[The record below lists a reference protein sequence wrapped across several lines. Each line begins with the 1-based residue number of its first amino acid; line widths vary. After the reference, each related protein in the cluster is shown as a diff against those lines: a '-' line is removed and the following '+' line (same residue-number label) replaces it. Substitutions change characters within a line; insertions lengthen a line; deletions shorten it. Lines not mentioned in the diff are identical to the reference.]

1 LTIETARPQD
11 ASPLPSDPLDRALEG
26 LAHVPVLLVA
36 TDYDG
41 TLAQIVED
49 PAQARPVRESLV
61 ALRALATLPN
71 THVAVISGRS
81 LSDLAALSGLDG
93 PVLLVGSHGSEFDQD
108 FVRTLAP
115 EQTAL
120 RQRVLDELERIARR
134 APGFRVEAKPA
145 SVAFHFRSVS
155 DTEAAAALTELLDG
169 AARWEGV
176 HVKRGKKV
184 VELAVV
190 HTSKGDAIDTLRHR
204 VGAAAVLYLGDDVT
218 DEDAF
223 ARLHGPDVS
232 VKAGPGETAAAH
244 RVDDPVEVARR
255 LAYLAAA
262 RQAWCAGAAAV
273 PIERH
278 ALVSDGRMM
287 GLVAPGGRL
296 VWLCVPRIDGAALF
310 AELLGGPAA
319 GHFTVEPA
327 AVAGATP
334 PGSTA
339 ADATPTV
346 NYDGHSLVLR
356 TAWPKLTVTDFL
368 DCSAGRPTQRAG
380 RSDFV
385 RLVEG
390 RGEVRITFAPR
401 LDFGR
406 TPTRLVVRD
415 GGLEVDDTID
425 PIVLRAPGV
434 RWEIH
439 EEGPHHTAV
448 GTVTLRGEPLR
459 LELRYG
465 TGSLREQQSL
475 AVEERYRLSKAYWES
490 WADRL
495 VLPARERGLV
505 RRSAL
510 VLKGLCYGP
519 TGGIVAAATTSLPEH
534 FGGVRN
540 WDYRYCWL
548 RDAAMTATALVKLG
562 SFTEAMGFL
571 DWLLGVIDRAAA
583 PERLMPLY
591 TVSGG
596 GVGSEAEITELA
608 GYGGSRPVRVGNSA
622 RGQVQLDVFGPIAE
636 LVWQLLLA
644 EAPLSSEHW
653 RLVDAT
659 VRAVE
664 ARWHEPDHGIWEIR
678 KPRRHHVHSKVMC
691 WLSVDRGIRISE
703 RFLDRRRPQ
712 WEELRDRIAAD
723 ILANGFDDEANTFTA
738 AYGGTDLD
746 AAALWVGL
754 AGLVDCTDPRFLG
767 TIAAIER
774 ELRDGPTVYR
784 YLADD
789 GLPGREGGFF
799 ICGSWLV
806 DALHHAGRVDEAES
820 LFESMIELAGPEGLL
835 PEQYD
840 PACGRTLG
848 NHPQAYSHIGVIE
861 NALTLSAR

>member
-1 LTIETARPQD
+1 LTEKTLGPQEGV
-11 ASPLPSDPLDRALEG
+11 AGAPDPLDRALET
-26 LAHVPVLLVA
+26 LARAAVLLVA

-41 TLAQIVED
+41 TLAPIVED
-49 PAQARPVRESLV
+49 PAQARPIRESLV
-61 ALRALATLPN
+61 ALRALASLPH

-81 LSDLAALSGLDG
+81 LSDLAALGGLDG

-108 FVRTLAP
+108 FVRTLSP
-115 EQTAL
+115 GQTAL
-120 RQRVLDELERIARR
+120 RQRVLEELRRISRR
-134 APGFRVEAKPA
+134 AAGFRVEAKPA

-155 DTEAAAALTELLDG
+155 DAEAAAAVAELLDG

-176 HVKRGKKV
+176 HVKHGKKV

-223 ARLHGPDVS
+223 ARLQGPDVA
-232 VKAGPGETAAAH
+232 VKAGPGETAAAY

-255 LAYLAAA
+255 LARLAAA

-287 GLVAPGGRL
+287 GLVAPGSRL
-296 VWLCVPRIDGAALF
+296 VWLCVPRIDGPALF

-319 GHFTVEPA
+319 GHFTVAPA
-327 AVAGATP
+327 AAGGTP
-334 PGSTA
+334 PPGHPPADTA
-339 ADATPTV
+339 PTV
-346 NYDGHSLVLR
+346 SYDGHSLVLR
-356 TAWPKLTVTDFL
+356 TTWPKLTVTDFL
-368 DCSAGRPTQRAG
+368 DCSAGRPGQRAG

-406 TPTRLVVRD
+406 TATRLVVRD
-415 GGLEVDDTID
+415 GGLEIEDTID

-439 EEGPHHTAV
+439 EEGVHHTAV
-448 GTVTLRGEPLR
+448 GTITLRGEPLR

-475 AVEERYRLSKAYWES
+475 AVEERYRLTKAHWES

-510 VLKGLCYGP
+510 ALKGLCYGP

-548 RDAAMTATALVKLG
+548 RDAALTATALVKLG
-562 SFTEAMGFL
+562 SFSEAMGFL
-571 DWLLGVIDRAAA
+571 DWMLGVIDRAAA
-583 PERLMPLY
+583 PDRLMPLY
-591 TVSGG
+591 TVSGSV
-596 GVGSEAEITELA
+596 VGAEADITELG
-608 GYGGSRPVRVGNSA
+608 GYGGSRPVRVGNAA

-691 WLSVDRGIRISE
+691 WLTVDRGIRIAE
-703 RFLDRRRPQ
+703 RFLDRRRPS
-712 WEELRDRIAAD
+712 WEDLRDRIAAD
-723 ILANGFDDEANTFTA
+723 ILSQGYNAEANTFTA
-738 AYGGTDLD
+738 AYDGSDLD

-754 AGLVDCTDPRFLG
+754 AGLIDATDPRFLG
-767 TIAAIER
+767 TISAIER

-799 ICGSWLV
+799 ICTSWLV
-806 DALHHAGRVDEAES
+806 DALHRAGREEAAEA
-820 LFESMIELAGPEGLL
+820 LFESMVELVGPEGLL

-840 PACGRTLG
+840 PGSRRTLG
-848 NHPQAYSHIGVIE
+848 NHPQAYSHIGIIE
-861 NALTLSAR
+861 NALTLSAG

>member
-1 LTIETARPQD
+1 MTIETARPQD
-11 ASPLPSDPLDRALEG
+11 ASPPPSDPLDRALEG

-296 VWLCVPRIDGAALF
+296 VWLCVPRVDGAALF

-319 GHFTVEPA
+319 GHFSVEPA

-339 ADATPTV
+339 ADVTPTV

-406 TPTRLVVRD
+406 TPTRLVVRE

-571 DWLLGVIDRAAA
+571 DWMLGVIDRAAA

-591 TVSGG
+591 TVSGSS
-596 GVGSEAEITELA
+596 VGAEAEITELA

-712 WEELRDRIAAD
+712 WEELRDRIATD

-774 ELRDGPTVYR
+774 ELRDGATVYR

-848 NHPQAYSHIGVIE
+848 NHPQAYSHIGIIE